1 MVGAALQRRSVV
13 SEERSSPSIEL
24 ERRGPPGKVW
34 LVGAGPGDPELLTV
48 KAHRCLARADVVVY
62 DALVDPAVLALAPSA
77 EHVFAG
83 KRCGRHSLPQE
94 AIHAVLIEHASR
106 SKEVVRLKG
115 GDPFVFGRGGEEA
128 LALAAA
134 GIPFE
139 VVPGVTSGVAVPA
152 AANIPV
158 THRGIAAAV
167 TFVTGH
173 GRREDV
179 ASVRWDELARVPG
192 TLVVFMGL
200 GAVGE
205 IARGLVAG
213 GRGAET
219 PVAVIARG
227 TTPDQLVVEG
237 TLADIAE
244 RVARASV
251 EAPALVVVGEVLSV
265 RRELERLAPTHC
277 LAPIDA

>member
-244 RVARASV
+244 RVARAGV

-265 RRELERLAPTHC
+265 RRELERLAPAHC

>member
-265 RRELERLAPTHC
+265 RRELERLAPAHC